1 MANVFIH
8 FEPIG
13 PVGEALTYGT
23 TDLPP
28 YLIPGSLEEGNWRKN
43 NPNGH
48 KIMKTQ
54 AFTDGT
60 TDAHTA
66 ARDGNIDDLKDYI
79 ENNEASV
86 NAKDA
91 NGWTPLHE
99 GVRGGNVEVVKFLL
113 EKGSNVNSRT
123 GESEDGGSVLHLAR
137 QLHGDD
143 HEIVELLHQYGAK
156 LFAPGDSSE
165 L

>member
-28 YLIPGSLEEGNWRKN
+28 YLIPGSPEEENWRMR
-43 NPNGH
+43 NPHGH
-48 KIMKTQ
+48 KIMQTQ
-54 AFTDGT
+54 SFPDGT
-60 TDAHTA
+60 TDAH
-66 ARDGNIDDLKDYI
+66 RDASGGNIDDLKAYL

-123 GESEDGGSVLHLAR
+123 GESENGGSVLHLAR